1 MSSPSGRGPRKAA
14 LPVPQ
19 SRLPDRR
26 PMHFVSGHS
35 QLTHPTLAD
44 LGWSDHFADQLNA
57 GTTGTPARVSE
68 VSRSSLTVMS
78 PTGPQSVVTTDS
90 TGLYAVGDWV
100 LTDGPRATR
109 RLDRTTEIARRAAG
123 PTADR
128 QLIAANVDT
137 LAIVTSCNDD
147 FNVARLERYLAMA
160 SSAGCLPLIVLTKA
174 DQADDPAA
182 YVKTAARLSSL
193 VTAFA
198 LNAHDPADV
207 ARLGAWCGPGQTL
220 ALVGSSGVGKTTL
233 QNQLT
238 GITALTQDIRE
249 DDAKGRHT
257 TTSRAL
263 RPTLAGGW
271 LIDTPGIRELQLSDA
286 ADGIEAVF
294 SDVTDLIGT
303 CRFSDCAHVSEP
315 GCAVQAAIAAGTL
328 DPDRLTRWEK
338 LRREDQFNTE
348 TVAQHH
354 ARARKFGKASKQGKE
369 RMKHKRGEM

>member
-1 MSSPSGRGPRKAA
+1 MSSPSGPGPRKAA

-19 SRLPDRR
+19 NCPLCSGLA
-26 PMHFVSGHS
+26 HFVSGHS

-44 LGWSDHFADQLNA
+44 LGWSDHFADQLDA
-57 GTTGTPARVSE
+57 DDPSLPGRVSE
-68 VSRSSLTVMS
+68 VSRSALTVL
-78 PTGPQSVVTTDS
+78 TEAGLQSVVTHDS
-90 TGLYAVGDWV
+90 TGLYAVGEWV
-100 LTDGPRATR
+100 LTQGPRVTG
-109 RLDRTTEIARRAAG
+109 RLNRSTEIARRAAG
-123 PTADR
+123 STSER

-137 LAIVTSCNDD
+137 LAIVTSCNSD

-174 DQADDPAA
+174 DQSDDPAE
-182 YVKTAARLSSL
+182 YVKTAARLSSI

-198 LNAHDPADV
+198 LNAHDPEDV

-263 RPTLAGGW
+263 RPTIAGGW

-294 SDVTDLIGT
+294 SDVTDLIGL

-328 DPDRLTRWEK
+328 DPERLSRWEK
-338 LRREDQFNTE
+338 LSREDRFNSE
-348 TVAQHH
+348 SVAQRH
-354 ARARKFGKASKQGKE
+354 ARARSFGKMAKQGKQ
-369 RMKHKRGEM
+369 RMKHKRGEG